1 MAPDVELEE
10 MMGVLSLLSD
20 LAEHA
25 DQTKGLGAKHHEPTT
40 GWQAMNMSLMYDRQG
55 DSHVR
60 LRSRTITTAALTS
73 CPLHKPRRTSG
84 VTSRLLVH
92 RRPQR
97 DRCYPRAGFP
107 GGSASFVVG
116 HRGTGSSHQHR
127 PYEYMKKN
135 DVHKSLLKKFIRA

>member
-60 LRSRTITTAALTS
+60 LWPRTITTAALTP
-73 CPLHKPRRTSG
+73 CPFHKPRRTSG
-84 VTSRLLVH
+84 VTSQLLVH

-97 DRCYPRAGFP
+97 DRCYPRTGFP

-116 HRGTGSSHQHR
+116 HRGTGSSHQR
-127 PYEYMKKN
+127 RWYENVKEKKII
-135 DVHKSLLKKFIRA
+135 KA